1 MSGYVR
7 CIEFSD
13 EFEGEPVTCKLNPLS
28 LPDLLKMQG
37 AEVASDEDAAKV
49 LADIVPAYVQDF
61 VGPKAADGSEVSIS
75 EVCGSAYFIQLA
87 MSIGRRL
94 VQAARPPQKPSLP
107 SDT

>member
-37 AEVASDEDAAKV
+37 AEVATDEAAAKV
-49 LADIVPAYVQDF
+49 LAEIVPTYAVDF
-61 VGPKAADGSEVSIS
+61 IGPKAADGTSIS
-75 EVCGSAYFIQLA
+75 IAEICASAYFIQLTMA
-87 MSIGRRL
+87 IGRKL
-94 VQAARPPQKPSLP
+94 VQAARPPQPPSLP
-107 SDT
+107 SAT